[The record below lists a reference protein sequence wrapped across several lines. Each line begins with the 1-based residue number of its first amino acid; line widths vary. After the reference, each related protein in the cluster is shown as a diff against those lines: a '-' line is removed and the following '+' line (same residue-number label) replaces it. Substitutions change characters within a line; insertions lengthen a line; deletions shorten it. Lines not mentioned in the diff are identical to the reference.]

1 MKPPRLA
8 APLGRAAMRPLL
20 ASVLVVLVR
29 CSCGVLLAW
38 LRDAASFVGE
48 VEAVA
53 PGSDSVP
60 ALYRSAGLLSSVFPQ
75 EPFSWVLDSNAR
87 CVGG

>member
-8 APLGRAAMRPLL
+8 ALLGRAAMRPLL
-20 ASVLVVLVR
+20 ASVLVVLLR
-29 CSCGVLLAW
+29 CSCGVLPVW

-53 PGSDSVP
+53 LGKDSVP
-60 ALYRSAGLLSSVFPQ
+60 ALYRSAGSRLVVSSPQ
-75 EPFSWVLDSNAR
+75 ELE
-87 CVGG
+87 VGDGHKCSKEGW